1 MSTLRSLVERT
12 LWVLLFGLDRFS
24 AGVEEFRHLRRH
36 GTRSPS
42 VPADWTAPQALD
54 PGFQASAPRDAHI
67 SPAGFSSIET
77 KTEPPLQGKEEPLV
91 SIDQDLSGDMVKVVQ
106 YTIVSVAT
114 DIMDDARVI
123 WGPKTVAFGDN
134 MTAADFSVWRLA
146 VDGPEIH
153 RWIDWICNRKNP
165 EVDPYKDLE
174 KMAEVF
180 PSVRIPPP
188 IDYRRHRDILKNP
201 KWYRVAFHVMGRFA
215 PVDIDWAESQA
226 RSLRMLAEHLKPP
239 VPVKLASPGQDFNLT
254 IGPQEGKKGKK
265 IEKHIHTKETPPRNR
280 KDS

>member
-1 MSTLRSLVERT
+1 MSTLRTLVERT
-12 LWVLLFGLDRFS
+12 LWVLLFGLDRLS
-24 AGVEEFRHLRRH
+24 VGVEEFRHLRRH

-42 VPADWTAPQALD
+42 VHVDRTAPPATG
-54 PGFQASAPRDAHI
+54 PGFQASVPGDAHI

-114 DIMDDARVI
+114 DIIDDARVI
-123 WGPKTVAFGDN
+123 WGPKTVAFGDD

-146 VDGPEIH
+146 VDGPKIGE
-153 RWIDWICNRKNP
+153 WIDWMCKHPRKHNVNP
-165 EVDPYKDLE
+165 LDDFPALAPVC
-174 KMAEVF
+174 
-180 PSVRIPPP
+180 PSVRFPQPF
-188 IDYRRHRDILKNP
+188 DYERHKSILKNP

-239 VPVKLASPGQDFNLT
+239 VPVKFAAHGQDFDLT
-254 IGPQEGKKGKK
+254 IGDPKRDKEKKN
-265 IEKHIHTKETPPRNR
+265 ETRHIHIEETPPENG
-280 KDS
+280 